1 MSWKCCQDAW
11 IWTIMSCLYSL
22 QTCSN
27 TFCTM
32 PLQHFLRQYQLY
44 LHDDDDR
51 CKRVLYW
58 SAVAMNITSPF
69 NLLGVLQVLPAI
81 HDMNDILRA
90 ERWRCMWSSSAKTA
104 LISNVKPDIDLTQW
118 LAMELRASV
127 AYHKYTKNIANE
139 QKTSDLQHNQQSSTS

>member
-1 MSWKCCQDAW
+1 
-11 IWTIMSCLYSL
+11 
-22 QTCSN
+22 
-27 TFCTM
+27 M

-58 SAVAMNITSPF
+58 SAVAMNIKSPF

-90 ERWRCMWSSSAKTA
+90 ER
-104 LISNVKPDIDLTQW
+104 
-118 LAMELRASV
+118 
-127 AYHKYTKNIANE
+127 
-139 QKTSDLQHNQQSSTS
+139 